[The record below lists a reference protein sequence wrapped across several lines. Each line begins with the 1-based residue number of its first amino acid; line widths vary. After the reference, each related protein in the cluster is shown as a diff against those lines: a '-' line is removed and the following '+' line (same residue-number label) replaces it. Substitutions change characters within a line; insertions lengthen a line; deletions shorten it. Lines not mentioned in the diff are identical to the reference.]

1 MEEAEI
7 KRQEMMAAQKEKGG
21 KKSAAPAM
29 DARKELSKTK
39 EQVEEE
45 CKISLNIRI
54 KPLPLDEMDSVELI
68 SMTTNRD
75 SSTKTM
81 NSKNLLRGKNFSSE
95 TKLLRKVLIQNRSL
109 VPILPLFTCS
119 PSMNA
124 ERTPELMET
133 ERNSM
138 KEVLRFCELKPWNQ
152 LGKRSL
158 MNGPKDQKLNSQN
171 GLE

>member
-1 MEEAEI
+1 M
-7 KRQEMMAAQKEKGG
+7 G
-21 KKSAAPAM
+21 
-29 DARKELSKTK
+29 T
-39 EQVEEE
+39 
-45 CKISLNIRI
+45 
-54 KPLPLDEMDSVELI
+54 
-68 SMTTNRD
+68 RD

-81 NSKNLLRGKNFSSE
+81 NLKNLLRGKNFSSE
-95 TKLLRKVLIQNRSL
+95 TKLSRKVLIQNRSL

-152 LGKRSL
+152 LAEPQRLLHRVSFCLHKFWC
-158 MNGPKDQKLNSQN
+158 PFCVHTW
-171 GLE
+171 